1 MTRHVFRCFQKV
13 YKRYIQKV
21 YNTIFI
27 FLCDARIPSRCGF
40 VGAFFASKLLGFD
53 TAAPGL
59 GRLTTW
65 QRPVDFR
72 KVARSTGY
80 SAWAAD
86 GWWMQQVPS
95 WQRAHIPYQGTFED
109 DFPCHR
115 WDMLVPWRVSHLH
128 GLQLVFEPCHGV
140 FAGAN
145 GRFGGYISLCLAHR
159 IHGTWFKLWNLN
171 PLEPLIYCM
180 LARWPLTFSHQLKV
194 TIRFS

>member
-1 MTRHVFRCFQKV
+1 MCLDVS
-13 YKRYIQKV
+13 KRYTRDTSRR
-21 YNTIFI
+21 YTTPYLYFI
-27 FLCDARIPSRCGF
+27 CDARIPSRCGF

-72 KVARSTGY
+72 KVERSTGY
-80 SAWAAD
+80 SAWASD

-95 WQRAHIPYQGTFED
+95 WERAHFPYQGTFED

-115 WDMLVPWRVSHLH
+115 WDMLVPWRVSPSSWFTA
-128 GLQLVFEPCHGV
+128 GAWTMPWRVCRGHGV

-145 GRFGGYISLCLAHR
+145 GSFGGLYLALSR
-159 IHGTWFKLWNLN
+159 
-171 PLEPLIYCM
+171 
-180 LARWPLTFSHQLKV
+180 S
-194 TIRFS
+194 